1 MKHSTERQREAY
13 ARCMAAVEECNAVS
27 RWEIDAVERQ
37 RYAAAMTTFLADDAT
52 DDQLHDI
59 AANYHA
65 DHVMVAALRD
75 QDARSHDHLWE
86 QWMRQVMLVLRR
98 AGLAWSSDGAIDS
111 DDLAQIARAE
121 LVRALPSYRYQSRFT
136 IWASRV
142 VVQSVRRHLR
152 DSQRTK
158 RAVRPESLDQ
168 IAETDPPPDPFN
180 AAESSAHARV
190 LYDMIMTIL
199 AEQPDQRWRYL
210 FHLAAVE
217 DLRVAEIGALV
228 QLSQPR
234 VRALLQQIRQLL
246 QQHPAI
252 EAWQA
257 AEVALAP
264 AVAMIGKAI
273 AVNDTAT

>member
-1 MKHSTERQREAY
+1 MKHSTERQRDAHT
-13 ARCMAAVEECNAVS
+13 RCMAAVEECNAAL
-27 RWEIDAVERQ
+27 RWEIDAAQRQ
-37 RYAAAMTTFLADDAT
+37 CYAAAMNTFLADDAT
-52 DDQLHDI
+52 DDQLRDT

-65 DHVMVAALRD
+65 DHAMVAALRD
-75 QDARSHDHLWE
+75 QAARSHDHLWE
-86 QWMRQVMLVLRR
+86 QWMRQVLQVLRR

-111 DDLAQIARAE
+111 DDLAQIARVE
-121 LVRALPSYRYQSRFT
+121 LVRALPGYRYQSRFT

-152 DSQRTK
+152 DSQRAK

-168 IAETDPPPDPFN
+168 IAEADAPLDLFN
-180 AAESSAHARV
+180 TTESNVHARV
-190 LYDMIMTIL
+190 LYDMIMAIL

-246 QQHPAI
+246 QQNPAI

-257 AEVALAP
+257 AEMTLAP
-264 AVAMIGKAI
+264 PVAMIGKAI
-273 AVNDTAT
+273 AVND